1 MTKSNKSLPR
11 GRRRLGWKTEFLD
24 ALGDAAVDLGDL
36 TEKEAVQS
44 VRSQRSAGESIG
56 GLKSAS
62 ESRSGKCSYAL
73 CSKLCC
79 RFELGRLFENL

>member
-44 VRSQRSAGESIG
+44 VRSQRSARGVDRRTEVW
-56 GLKSAS
+56 LRKQ
-62 ESRSGKCSYAL
+62 KW
-73 CSKLCC
+73 KV
-79 RFELGRLFENL
+79 

>member
-44 VRSQRSAGESIG
+44 VRSERSARGVDRRTEVC
-56 GLKSAS
+56 LRKQ
-62 ESRSGKCSYAL
+62 KW
-73 CSKLCC
+73 KV
-79 RFELGRLFENL
+79 